1 MAAIRNMLFINY
13 AHKED
18 VLYLSGS
25 QAVGILV
32 GKIIGIHLLAFCILV
47 RGRFYVCQF
56 AHDE

>member
-47 RGRFYVCQF
+47 RG
-56 AHDE
+56 